1 MNKNEYYHE
10 ENNKK
15 AKMQVMNTLKEA
27 GQRKKMLLNPMQP
40 RLNGHQKG
48 VVMFYMNPQR
58 NCDCESN
65 ARGGSNIT
73 YSARLPGDE
82 YEKYR
87 KQLLQRR
94 TESLEAMKEEGG
106 PPPMVELS
114 QNEGEQLQG
123 DLLLDTITAQITEG
137 DLNDVLSPIFRYIQY
152 LVKNVYFFTENKF
165 VELIN
170 IFYNLET
177 VVRTRF
183 EAFRIREQYLNKSK
197 FKKLIYGKESAFLI
211 ENIVKYLK
219 LNMKGLGLDQKQR
232 VILAKS
238 TIYALKIASF
248 EKTMRSRKESK
259 DYLDQMIDDA
269 TPPASTMA
277 SLGITSPPAPPPTEY
292 TPPDPATTLFP

>member
-10 ENNKK
+10 ENSKK

-27 GQRKKMLLNPMQP
+27 EQRKKMLLNPMQP

-48 VVMFYMNPQR
+48 IVMFYMNPQK
-58 NCDCESN
+58 NCDCDAN

-73 YSARLPGDE
+73 QSARLSNDG

-152 LVKNVYFFTENKF
+152 LVKNVYFFTEDEFIKI
-165 VELIN
+165 IN

-211 ENIVKYLK
+211 ENIIKYLK

-238 TIYALKIASF
+238 TIYTLKIASF
-248 EKTMRSRKESK
+248 EKTMKSRRESK

-269 TPPASTMA
+269 TPTASTMA
-277 SLGITSPPAPPPTEY
+277 SLGITSPPAPPPTEF